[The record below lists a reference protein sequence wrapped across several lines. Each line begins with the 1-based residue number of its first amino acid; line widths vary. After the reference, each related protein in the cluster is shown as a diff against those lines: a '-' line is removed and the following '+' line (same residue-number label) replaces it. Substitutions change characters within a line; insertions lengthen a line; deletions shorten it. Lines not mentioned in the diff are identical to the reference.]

1 MKKIFVLVCAAFLS
15 SCTIH
20 AGEHIFWK
28 ERDNWFFE
36 KGSYAIDFFSQEP
49 KLLKTEYI
57 TEDSRKK
64 GLVSSAYAGKSML
77 AQKTY
82 EKRYMIKDE
91 VQAVKK
97 GTLVREGLSLNFQ
110 KGEKV
115 SLIGQVQIDGEDFVL
130 NTITKCFIVRISWVF
145 GVNGNNFIKTM
156 LKLAKLGKTELN
168 VVSDQVGSPTYTA
181 DLAVLLC
188 DMIASNKYGIYHAT
202 NEGICSWCEFAKK
215 IFELS
220 NINIKVNSI
229 TTEEYCKLVPNQ
241 AVRPLNS
248 RLSKKS
254 LDRAGFN
261 RLPNWEDALER
272 YLKELSI

>member
-15 SCTIH
+15 SCAIH
-20 AGEHIFWK
+20 AGEHRFWK

-64 GLVSSAYAGKSML
+64 GLVSSAYAGRSML

-97 GTLVREGLSLNFQ
+97 GTLSREGLSLNFQ

-130 NTITKCFIVRISWVF
+130 I
-145 GVNGNNFIKTM
+145 
-156 LKLAKLGKTELN
+156 
-168 VVSDQVGSPTYTA
+168 PA
-181 DLAVLLC
+181 DSEGEYVLLLRR
-188 DMIASNKYGIYHAT
+188 DGSVYGRSGVIRNNRLILLIDEVYPSPEDFRFQPTETAFVEETKPVAGFDLQFEGIKNGKMIMTYFVFNPNDEANGTFETISFPAKKGIYRI
-202 NEGICSWCEFAKK
+202 NDIKLKVVNVSPAK
-215 IFELS
+215 IDY
-220 NINIKVNSI
+220 IVMDI
-229 TTEEYCKLVPNQ
+229 
-241 AVRPLNS
+241 
-248 RLSKKS
+248 
-254 LDRAGFN
+254 
-261 RLPNWEDALER
+261 
-272 YLKELSI
+272 